1 MLSNNSIGLDIS
13 EVFDNLKATGVP
25 SDIAPNFWSIV
36 RENISTRAEIKHWY
50 SICFE
55 GVTPVIDK
63 EDIEFIN
70 IAKSLLPVGN
80 FDENTWKNWT
90 SEIKAITGRKGKTLF
105 MPLRKA
111 LTGMEHGPDMSKLLP
126 MLQKINI

>member
-1 MLSNNSIGLDIS
+1 MY
-13 EVFDNLKATGVP
+13 DNLKASGVP
-25 SDIAPNFWSIV
+25 SDIAPNFWLII
-36 RENISTRAEIKHWY
+36 RENISTRAEIKHWW
-50 SICFE
+50 SICSE

-63 EDIEFIN
+63 EDIQFIE

-90 SEIKAITGRKGKTLF
+90 SEIKEVTGRKGKTLF

-126 MLQKINI
+126 LLQKINI

>member
-1 MLSNNSIGLDIS
+1 L
-13 EVFDNLKATGVP
+13 
-25 SDIAPNFWSIV
+25 IV
-36 RENISTRAEIKHWY
+36 RENISTRAEIKHWW
-50 SICFE
+50 SICSE

-63 EDIEFIN
+63 EDIKFIE

-111 LTGMEHGPDMSKLLP
+111 LTGMEHGPDMSRLLP
-126 MLQKINI
+126 LLQKINI